1 MDVEP
6 TCLEN
11 RTSGRFW
18 NTVCSFG
25 ILLVQR
31 NKGIM
36 GNVIREV
43 LMLPNL
49 CPCAKNAGK
58 RRRLQ
63 NGKQRRMLKRCSLP
77 QPLSHL
83 SRKSLRV
90 GVCSRH
96 VLTCEYPGWSDGRV
110 FT

>member
-11 RTSGRFW
+11 RSSGRFW
-18 NTVCSFG
+18 NTDCSFE
-25 ILLVQR
+25 ILVVQR

-36 GNVIREV
+36 GNVICEV
-43 LMLPNL
+43 LMPNL
-49 CPCAKNAGK
+49 CPCAKNAGR

-63 NGKQRRMLKRCSLP
+63 NGEQRRMLKRCSRP
-77 QPLSHL
+77 QPLSRL

-90 GVCSRH
+90 GVCTRH
-96 VLTCEYPGWSDGRV
+96 VLTCEYLGWSDGRV